1 MLPFWASDALPV
13 NQLDVTQRVGRVAL
27 PVARHN
33 LHNALQVAAA
43 RGKAGGMSYMDRRNF
58 IVGDTVS
65 ARIPYKIQ
73 VGGIGDMTCFPGS
86 TDSLD
91 S

>member
-1 MLPFWASDALPV
+1 
-13 NQLDVTQRVGRVAL
+13 
-27 PVARHN
+27 
-33 LHNALQVAAA
+33 
-43 RGKAGGMSYMDRRNF
+43 MDRRIF

-73 VGGIGDMTCFPGS
+73 VGGIAGMTCFPGS